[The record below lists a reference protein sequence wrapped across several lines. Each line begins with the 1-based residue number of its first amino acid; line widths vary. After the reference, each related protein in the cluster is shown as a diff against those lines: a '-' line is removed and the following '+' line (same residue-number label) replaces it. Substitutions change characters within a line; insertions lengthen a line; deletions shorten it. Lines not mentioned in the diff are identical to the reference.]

1 MNELYDFLS
10 GPALWAAFIVF
21 IIGLVVRVAYLFGLS
36 RERDRVFYNHVDLKW
51 ALRSIGHWLVPL
63 GSVSLRAQPLFS
75 IAFFVF
81 HICLFGVP
89 LFLLAHNTLW
99 KEAFGIRIPSMSDS
113 LADILTIVFMV
124 TAVFLLVRR
133 LVRPEVR
140 ILTTA
145 WDYFLILLTSA
156 PFLTGFLAYHQVGP
170 YKLMLILHIFLSEIL
185 LVVIPFSKLG
195 HIILFFPSRAFIG
208 FEMGTRRGVRTW

>member
-10 GPALWAAFIVF
+10 GPALWAAFTVFVVGLIVR
-21 IIGLVVRVAYLFGLS
+21 LVYLFGLS
-36 RERDRVFYNHVDLKW
+36 RERDRVFYNHVDLRW
-51 ALRSIGHWLVPL
+51 ALRSIVHWLFPL
-63 GSVSLRAQPLFS
+63 GSISMRSQPLFS
-75 IAFFVF
+75 IAFYVF
-81 HICLFGVP
+81 HVCLFIVP
-89 LFLLAHNTLW
+89 IFLLAHNMLW
-99 KEAFGIRIPSMSDS
+99 RESFGIRLPSMPDS
-113 LADILTIVFMV
+113 LADILTMVFMV
-124 TAVFLLVRR
+124 TAVILLVRR

-145 WDYFLILLTSA
+145 WDYFLILLTSS
-156 PFLTGFLAYHQVGP
+156 PFVTGFLAYHQIGP
-170 YKLMLILHIFLSEIL
+170 YKLMMLLHILLAEIL

>member
-21 IIGLVVRVAYLFGLS
+21 IVGLVVRVFYLVGLS
-36 RERDRVFYNHVDLKW
+36 KERDRVLYNHVDFKW
-51 ALRSIGHWLVPL
+51 GFRSIVHWLFPL
-63 GSVSLRAQPLFS
+63 GSVSLRSQPIFS
-75 IAFFVF
+75 IVFFVF

-89 LFLLAHNTLW
+89 LFLLAHNMLW
-99 KEAFGIRIPSMSDS
+99 REAFGIRIPSMPDS
-113 LADILTIVFMV
+113 VADILTMVFILS
-124 TAVFLLVRR
+124 AVVLLVRR
-133 LVRPEVR
+133 LARPEVR

-156 PFLTGFLAYHQVGP
+156 PFVTGFLAYHQIGP
-170 YKLMLILHIFLSEIL
+170 YRLMMVLHVLLAEIL

-208 FEMGTRRGVRTW
+208 FEMGARRGVRTW

>member
-21 IIGLVVRVAYLFGLS
+21 VVGLIVRTAYLFGLS
-36 RERDRVFYNHVDLKW
+36 KERDRVFYNHVNLRW
-51 ALRSIGHWLVPL
+51 ALRSIIHWLVPL

-89 LFLLAHNTLW
+89 LFLFAHNMLW
-99 KEAFGIRIPSMSDS
+99 QEAFGIRIPSMPDFW
-113 LADILTIVFMV
+113 ADTLTVVFLLS
-124 TAVFLLVRR
+124 AAFLLVRR

-156 PFLTGFLAYHQVGP
+156 PFVTGFLAYHQIGP
-170 YKLMLILHIFLSEIL
+170 YKPILILHILLAEIL

>member
-1 MNELYDFLS
+1 MNDLYDFLS

-21 IIGLVVRVAYLFGLS
+21 IVGLIVRVVYLFGLS
-36 RERDRVFYNHVDLKW
+36 KERDRVAYNHADLGW
-51 ALRSIGHWLVPL
+51 GLRSIFHWLVPL
-63 GSVSLRAQPLFS
+63 GSISLRSQPVFS
-75 IAFFVF
+75 ITFFLF
-81 HICLFGVP
+81 HVCLFVVP
-89 LFLLAHNTLW
+89 LFLLAHNMLW
-99 KEAFGIRIPSMSDS
+99 QEAFGIRIPSMPDS
-113 LADILTIVFMV
+113 FADILTMVFIV
-124 TAVFLLVRR
+124 TAAILLVRR

-156 PFLTGFLAYHQVGP
+156 PFVTGFLAYHQIGP
-170 YKLMLILHIFLSEIL
+170 YKLMMILHILLAEIL

-195 HIILFFPSRAFIG
+195 HIILFFPSRVFIG